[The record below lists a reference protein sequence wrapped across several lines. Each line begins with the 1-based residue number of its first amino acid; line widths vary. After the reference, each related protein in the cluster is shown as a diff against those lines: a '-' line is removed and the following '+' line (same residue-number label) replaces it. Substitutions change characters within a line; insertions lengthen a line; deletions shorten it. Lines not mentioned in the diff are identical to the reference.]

1 MAQDS
6 QPPAHDEMDYA
17 AIEQDAL
24 RGVVKMAL
32 KRAATP
38 PGLPGAHHF
47 RITFKTRAPGV
58 SMPRDLLAQ
67 YPEEMT
73 IALQHQ
79 FWDLAPGETFFAVT
93 LKFNGQ
99 PKPLSIPYAAVSRFY
114 DPSVGYLLQFDPP
127 SIAAEPEPVQ
137 LVEADVDPD
146 ASAPAPAPAPA
157 AAPDRQAKGETKIVS
172 LDQFRKK

>member
-1 MAQDS
+1 MAQDTE
-6 QPPAHDEMDYA
+6 PPPNDEMDYA

-24 RGVVKMAL
+24 RGVVKMSL

-47 RITFKTRAPGV
+47 RITFRTRAPGV
-58 SMPRDLLAQ
+58 SMPRDLLGQ

-99 PKPLSIPYAAVSRFY
+99 PKPLSVPYAAVTRFY

-127 SIAAEPEPVQ
+127 AGESDEAPEAEPAEVDA
-137 LVEADVDPD
+137 EAET
-146 ASAPAPAPAPA
+146 SAPAEA
-157 AAPDRQAKGETKIVS
+157 AASDGQAQEQTKIVS

>member
-1 MAQDS
+1 MAQDT

-47 RITFKTRAPGV
+47 RITFRTRAPGV

-99 PKPLSIPYAAVSRFY
+99 AKPLSIPYAAVSRFY

-127 SIAAEPEPVQ
+127 SEPAAEPEPVPPAE
-137 LVEADVDPD
+137 VEAD
-146 ASAPAPAPAPA
+146 ASALAEP
-157 AAPDRQAKGETKIVS
+157 AAPDGQDKGETKIVS